1 MFCPRTSWISIS
13 FRTPPLARE
22 AIAYRKSKAKNGGQ
36 QSKENFLSVLP
47 RVVMEGGQCISIEML
62 PISLGYEQVRSFKAI
77 PGPADE
83 TDSNLIYQTLARL
96 SEPFGTEMY
105 MENGLIKIR
114 TEEK

>member
-1 MFCPRTSWISIS
+1 MDKYKLPYT
-13 FRTPPLARE
+13 TTARE
-22 AIAYRKSKAKNGGQ
+22 AIATENQTKTAE